1 MPSNDRSAV
10 EVIVQVRS
18 TTALE
23 TVQRLARKAGG
34 TMQPPIPGPGD
45 DVGPTYFAAAR
56 VPLET
61 HKGFIDQASQLPE
74 VLAAYAKPA
83 GQPP

>member
-1 MPSNDRSAV
+1 MQSNDRSAV

-23 TVQRLARKAGG
+23 AVQRLAREAGG
-34 TMQPPIPGPGD
+34 TMQPPIPGPSD
-45 DVGPTYFAAAR
+45 DLGATYFAAAR

-61 HKGFIDQASQLPE
+61 HRSFIDQASQSPD
-74 VLAAYAKPA
+74 VLAAYTKPA